1 MVRFGPFAIDTRT
14 WMLSRDGSVVDLSP
28 RLVEILAYLVE
39 QDGAIVTKEE
49 LLDRFWPDVNVTE
62 NTLARAIADL
72 RKALG
77 DSAEHPTV
85 IQTLARRGYR
95 FVGAAPADALA
106 EDPFQQWVAGRL
118 AIETLDPS
126 RLNAARAAMETAV
139 SAMPDYPPAHA
150 GLANACVVAFEV
162 TRPRNE
168 PDVSLIAAA
177 VRAARRAVELDPRLG
192 EAWAVLGHAQ
202 ALSGLVAEGQASLRR
217 AVALEP
223 GNWRHYFRLA
233 LASWGEER
241 LRAADRS
248 LALLPSGAAAH
259 LLSAMVF
266 VARGAWTKAQTAAD
280 DGARLQDAQLDGA
293 VLPVAGLHW
302 MQGLVLSGSGHMTVA
317 AAAFTRECDA
327 AGSGLYAP
335 EFEWLA
341 CSSLGYLLLD
351 QRATDRAAAAF
362 QTADQFN
369 PGAARSTA
377 GLHLSGVLA
386 EAAVLEALDA
396 LVRGHKP
403 ADAALVRAGWLAW
416 RKEADTAIDLLTQ
429 LVAGAPPGPVGWSIG
444 ADPMFLPLRSHPRW
458 TALLAAVASRAA

>member
-14 WMLSRDGSVVDLSP
+14 WTLSRDGTAVDLSP
-28 RLVEILAYLVE
+28 RLVEILAHLV
-39 QDGAIVTKEE
+39 DRNGAIVTKEE
-49 LLDRFWPDVNVTE
+49 LLDRFWPDVHVTE

-77 DSAEHPTV
+77 DSADHPTV
-85 IQTLARRGYR
+85 IQTVARRGYR
-95 FVGAAPADALA
+95 FIGTTGADPLD
-106 EDPFQQWVAGRL
+106 DPFRQWVAGRL
-118 AIETLDPS
+118 ALETLDPN
-126 RLNAARAAMETAV
+126 RLESARAAMETAV
-139 SAMPDYPPAHA
+139 AAMPDYAPAHA
-150 GLANACVVAFEV
+150 GLANACVVGFEA

-168 PDVSLIAAA
+168 PDVALIAAA

-248 LALLPSGAAAH
+248 LARLPSGAAAH

-266 VARGAWTKAQTAAD
+266 VARGAWTRAQTAAD

-302 MQGLVLSGSGHMTVA
+302 MRGLVLSGSGHLTVA

-327 AGSGLYAP
+327 AGSGLYVH
-335 EFEWLA
+335 EFKWLA
-341 CSSLGYLLLD
+341 CSSLGFLLLD
-351 QRATDRAAAAF
+351 QGDNERAADAF
-362 QTADQFN
+362 QSADRLN
-369 PGAARSTA
+369 PGAARSTV
-377 GLHLSGVLA
+377 GLQLTGLVD
-386 EAAVLEALDA
+386 EAAVAGAIDA

-403 ADAALVRAGWLAW
+403 ADAGLVRAGWLAW
-416 RKEADTAIDLLTQ
+416 RRELDPAIDLLMQ
-429 LVAGAPPGPVGWSIG
+429 IVDGAPLGPVGWSIG

-458 TALLAAVASRAA
+458 TALLAAVAARAA